1 MRSIGSAVPSR
12 RYSFALIV
20 LLALSAVSCRTARK
34 AQGEAMS
41 QARTELSLDSSASRR
56 QASETLTA
64 ESLATMETWEQAWML
79 LPLDSSGGGGIIVR
93 GKGERRLLVGAR
105 STWSTIGTDSSNVV
119 RTASERHSNESKTE
133 VRKPP
138 DGLTELAG
146 KVAFVIMAFGVS
158 YLVITY
164 KKQ

>member
-20 LLALSAVSCRTARK
+20 LFALSAVSCRTARK
-34 AQGEAMS
+34 AQDETMS

-93 GKGERRLLVGAR
+93 GKGYKARRMTGTTVTTAA
-105 STWSTIGTDSSNVV
+105 TTDSSNVV

-146 KVAFVIMAFGVS
+146 KVAFVIIAFGVS

>member
-1 MRSIGSAVPSR
+1 
-12 RYSFALIV
+12 
-20 LLALSAVSCRTARK
+20 
-34 AQGEAMS
+34 
-41 QARTELSLDSSASRR
+41 
-56 QASETLTA
+56 
-64 ESLATMETWEQAWML
+64 METWEQAWML

-93 GKGERRLLVGAR
+93 GKGYKARRMTGTTVTTAA
-105 STWSTIGTDSSNVV
+105 TTDSSNVV

-146 KVAFVIMAFGVS
+146 KVAFVIIAFGVS